1 MKTKHSILLLSAMSV
16 SIWLTSC
23 DNKLNIQPVTSV
35 ATGQALSTP
44 ADLQALLVGAYD
56 AMSSV
61 NLYGGDLQRDGELLG
76 TAPNTGEVQWTGT
89 FTAPLQIYTKNIL
102 INNSQADVTWT
113 DAYRTINIC
122 NTVLANLNLAATGDR
137 ARIEGEAKFIR
148 ASMYFELVR
157 FFGKPWGDG
166 DANVNLG
173 VPIVTTQT
181 TTLDASNNIPRN
193 TVAAVYNQVIL
204 DLTQAETNLPATNG
218 FFATKG
224 AAAAQL
230 SRVYLQKADYP
241 NAAGAANRVITSRV
255 GTTSQYQLVPIE
267 SVFDLR
273 EFVNG
278 ANTAE
283 TIFAVQI
290 TDQDGINDLNTF
302 YGSTDEGGRG
312 DIEITEAFFNQL
324 EADDIRGA
332 LFYDDAVGAIRTL
345 KFINQY
351 GNIQLFRLAEMYLT
365 RAEANFRA
373 GTAVGATPLA
383 DINAVRERAQ
393 LGALTQAQ
401 LTVAAILRERR
412 IELAFEGT
420 LIHDLK
426 RTRSRV
432 GSLNWN
438 DSRLIYPI
446 PLREITTNPALVQN
460 TGY

>member
-16 SIWLTSC
+16 SLWLTSC
-23 DNKLNIQPVTSV
+23 DNKLNLQPVTSV
-35 ATGQALSTP
+35 ATSQALSTP

-56 AMSSV
+56 AMSSI

-76 TAPNTGEVQWTGT
+76 TAPNTGEILWTGT
-89 FTAPLQIYTKNIL
+89 FAAPQQIYTKNIL
-102 INNSQADVTWT
+102 VNNGQADVTWT

-122 NTVLANLNLAATGDR
+122 NTVLANLNLAATADR

-193 TVAAVYNQVIL
+193 TVAAVYNQVIQ

-230 SRVYLQKADYP
+230 SRVYLQKADYT
-241 NAAGAANRVITSRV
+241 NAASAANRVIT
-255 GTTSQYQLVPIE
+255 GNQYQLVPIE
-267 SVFDLR
+267 NVFDLR
-273 EFVNG
+273 EFLNG
-278 ANTAE
+278 TNTAE

-302 YGSTDEGGRG
+302 YGSTEEGGRG

-345 KFINQY
+345 KFVNQY

-373 GTAVGATPLA
+373 GTAVGATPLT
-383 DINAVRERAQ
+383 DINLIRARAQ

>member
-16 SIWLTSC
+16 SLWLTSC
-23 DNKLNIQPVTSV
+23 DNKLNLQPVTSV
-35 ATGQALSTP
+35 ATSQALSTP

-76 TAPNTGEVQWTGT
+76 TAPNTGDVLWTGT
-89 FTAPLQIYTKNIL
+89 FAAPQQIYTKNIL
-102 INNSQADVTWT
+102 VNNGQADVTWT

-122 NTVLANLNLAATGDR
+122 NTVLANLNLAATADR
-137 ARIEGEAKFIR
+137 ARVEGEAKFIR

-157 FFGKPWGDG
+157 FFGKAWGDG

-193 TVAAVYNQVIL
+193 TVAAVYNQIIL

-230 SRVYLQKADYP
+230 SRVYLQKADYT
-241 NAAGAANRVITSRV
+241 NAASAANRVIT
-255 GTTSQYQLVPIE
+255 GNQYQLVSIE
-267 SVFDLR
+267 NAFDLR
-273 EFVNG
+273 EFLNG
-278 ANTAE
+278 VNTAE
-283 TIFAVQI
+283 TIFAIQI
-290 TDQDGINDLNTF
+290 TDQDGTNDLNTF

-324 EADDIRGA
+324 EADDVRGA
-332 LFYDDAVGAIRTL
+332 LFYDDAVGAIRTG

-351 GNIQLFRLAEMYLT
+351 GNIQIFRLAEMYLT

-373 GTAVGATPLA
+373 GTSVGATPLA
-383 DINAVRERAQ
+383 DINAIRARAG

-401 LTVAAILRERR
+401 LTLAAILRERR

-420 LIHDLK
+420 LIHDIK

>member
-16 SIWLTSC
+16 SLWLTSC
-23 DNKLNIQPVTSV
+23 DNKLNLQPVTSV

-76 TAPNTGEVQWTGT
+76 TAPNTGDVLWTGT
-89 FTAPLQIYTKNIL
+89 FAAPQQIYTKNIL
-102 INNSQADVTWT
+102 VNNGQADVTWT

-122 NTVLANLNLAATGDR
+122 NTVLANLNLAATADR
-137 ARIEGEAKFIR
+137 ARVEGEAKFIR

-157 FFGKPWGDG
+157 FFGKAWGDG

-193 TVAAVYNQVIL
+193 TVAAVYNQIIL

-230 SRVYLQKADYP
+230 SRVYLQKADYT
-241 NAAGAANRVITSRV
+241 NAASAANRVIT
-255 GTTSQYQLVPIE
+255 GNQYQLVSIE
-267 SVFDLR
+267 NVFDLR
-273 EFVNG
+273 EFLNG
-278 ANTAE
+278 VNTAE
-283 TIFAVQI
+283 TIFAIQI
-290 TDQDGINDLNTF
+290 TDQDGTNDLNTF

-324 EADDIRGA
+324 EADDVRGA
-332 LFYDDAVGAIRTL
+332 LFYDDAVGAIRTG

-351 GNIQLFRLAEMYLT
+351 GNIQIFRLAEMYLT

-373 GTAVGATPLA
+373 GTSVGATPLA
-383 DINAVRERAQ
+383 DINAIRARAG

-401 LTVAAILRERR
+401 LTLAAILRERR

-420 LIHDLK
+420 LIHDIK